1 MIRKLSQSSLKL
13 LALGIGSLL
22 ITVIWMWISFQT
34 NRFESESGYFEIN
47 ALIRFKIFF
56 PIVVLVGRLLF
67 NQYRSGPPNPWTFPL
82 SLLLVGWSVFD
93 KLAKAVNLD
102 YGLLIGA
109 DIIIWSLMISE
120 IIETSSAVFRFW
132 KRLPKVN
139 YAMFDDIW
147 SKLSNDLFKLGI
159 WLTALLGLIHFYLVS
174 FFMIDALL
182 YSRLLLIP
190 LPVIGGSL
198 YSLIFSKLK
207 AWVAIDLNEIETEL
221 GAQLNW
227 RQVKGDPD
235 LSAKTAWFQHLTLI
249 RNYLKDLQK
258 PVLLLK
264 PCLLYMVC
272 MAIILGLPYFFG
284 RVIEL

>member
-1 MIRKLSQSSLKL
+1 MIRKLSRPSLKL
-13 LALGIGSLL
+13 LSVGTCYL
-22 ITVIWMWISFQT
+22 ILIIIWSWISFQT

-56 PIVVLVGRLLF
+56 PIVVLMGRLLF
-67 NQYRSGPPNPWTFPL
+67 NQYRSGSPNPWAFPI
-82 SLLLVGWSVFD
+82 SLFLVGWSVFD
-93 KLAKAVNLD
+93 KLAKVVNLD

-132 KRLPKVN
+132 IRLPKIN
-139 YAMFDDIW
+139 YAMFRDIW
-147 SKLSNDLFKLGI
+147 SKLGNDLFKFGI
-159 WLTALLGLIHFYLVS
+159 WLTALLGLALFYLVS

-190 LPVIGGSL
+190 LPVIGGLL

-207 AWVAIDLNEIETEL
+207 AWVAIDLNEVETEL

-227 RQVKGDPD
+227 PQLKGDPD
-235 LSAKTAWFQHLTLI
+235 LSAKTVWFQYLTLI
-249 RNYLKDLQK
+249 RDYLKDLQR